1 MTIVNHL
8 SLDQL
13 QQRIKQEKDPIA
25 QLRFL
30 AVYHAQ
36 RGLGAREIAQL
47 TTRTPAGCT
56 PLCNAITSKA
66 HKP

>member
-1 MTIVNHL
+1 MAIVNHL
-8 SLDQL
+8 SLDQP

-25 QLRFL
+25 QLRCL

-36 RGLGAREIAQL
+36 RGLGAREIAQP
-47 TTRTPAGCT
+47 TTRCT
-56 PLCNAITSKA
+56 PPCNAITSKA

>member
-47 TTRTPAGCT
+47 TTRTPR
-56 PLCNAITSKA
+56 
-66 HKP
+66 

>member
-1 MTIVNHL
+1 MTVVNHL

-47 TTRTPAGCT
+47 TTRCT